1 MGLVIA
7 IVLGVNNS
15 SNQPA
20 SASSYVQKYCDREDP
35 GPPDDSTFG
44 IYFIAVIAVAAGNWV
59 ILDNVKLAGQYF
71 IGTKILPKFEE
82 ESESLMDSG

>member
-35 GPPDDSTFG
+35 GPPDDATFG
-44 IYFIAVIAVAAGNWV
+44 IYFTAVITVAAGSWV
-59 ILDNVKLAGQYF
+59 LGENVKLAVKYCV
-71 IGTKILPKFEE
+71 GTKILSKFEE